1 MSRKRER
8 VRYHPEVA
16 DAAGG
21 GADAPG
27 TAGAAPQAAVVT
39 GRGALSNRSGRYEA
53 WSREIVDDG
62 WGSLDARLDEIGS
75 TATTL
80 QPDASRRVIARN
92 DSPDV
97 PFDRSIN
104 PYRGCE
110 HGCVYC
116 YARPTHAW
124 LGLSPGRDFE
134 TKLFYKR
141 DAAALLRR
149 ELGARGY
156 RPAPIALGANTD
168 PYQPVE
174 RRLRITRSILE
185 LLRECA
191 HPAMVITKS
200 VLIERDAD
208 LLAALAA
215 DSLVNVSVSVS
226 TLDDEL
232 SRRMEPRAAGPRQ
245 RLAAAERLS
254 RRGIPVAVLVAP
266 VVPGLNDHEIEDV
279 LRAAR
284 DAGAGSAGYVLL
296 RLPLEVAG
304 LFHEWLDAQ
313 YPERAAR
320 VRSLIRQ
327 TAGGRDYRS
336 GFGTRMRGTGPYAE
350 LISRRFGQ
358 CRRRLGFT
366 DPPALETG
374 RFRPPRE
381 RTDEPPRT
389 DPALPAAA
397 GPAPEGAA
405 GRKPAGRR
413 GGPPPPSQLGLP
425 LWSPAPAP
433 AAASRAPS
441 LSAGSGER
449 QAGRSRRPGRA

>member
-8 VRYHPEVA
+8 VRYHL
-16 DAAGG
+16 DAAGAEG
-21 GADAPG
+21 GWGGDGEPDGA
-27 TAGAAPQAAVVT
+27 AGGAPQAAVVT

-75 TATTL
+75 TATSL

-149 ELGARGY
+149 ELGAHGY

-174 RRLRITRSILE
+174 RRLRITRAILE

-215 DSLVNVSVSVS
+215 DSLVSVSVSVS
-226 TLDDEL
+226 TLDDDL

-254 RRGIPVAVLVAP
+254 RRGVPVAVLVAP
-266 VVPGLNDHEIEDV
+266 VVPGLNDHEIENV
-279 LRAAR
+279 LGAAR
-284 DAGAGSAGYVLL
+284 DAGARSAGYVLL

-350 LISRRFGQ
+350 LIARRFGQ

-366 DPPALETG
+366 DPPALDTS
-374 RFRPPRE
+374 RFRPPEKE
-381 RTDEPPRT
+381 RAPPAGGQARLIGDQADDPPR
-389 DPALPAAA
+389 PAAPAARTAAGRAPPPAAPPAAA
-397 GPAPEGAA
+397 P
-405 GRKPAGRR
+405 
-413 GGPPPPSQLGLP
+413 QLALP
-425 LWSPAPAP
+425 LREPGPDAPA
-433 AAASRAPS
+433 RT
-441 LSAGSGER
+441 
-449 QAGRSRRPGRA
+449 GRA